1 MQEKGRKNF
10 RAPTS
15 RRPPHKT
22 PPKNKRAFPH
32 VIADDVLA
40 KKIRKNRTCACVYQK
55 NVVPLQPN
63 CVFTLRKDEQ
73 KGQTLF
79 G

>member
-22 PPKNKRAFPH
+22 PPKNKRMFLH

-40 KKIRKNRTCACVYQK
+40 KKNKEKSHVR
-55 NVVPLQPN
+55 
-63 CVFTLRKDEQ
+63 LRISKKCCTFAAELCIYV
-73 KGQTLF
+73 T
-79 G
+79 